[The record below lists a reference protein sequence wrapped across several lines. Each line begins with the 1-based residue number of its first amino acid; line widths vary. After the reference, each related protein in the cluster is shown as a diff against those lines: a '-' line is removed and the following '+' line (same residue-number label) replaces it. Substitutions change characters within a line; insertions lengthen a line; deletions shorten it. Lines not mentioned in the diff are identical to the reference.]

1 MQECE
6 WLPTVK
12 TGLHSHR
19 VTSPGSNLLDT
30 MFKILNLTSGENVRM
45 WPSNPRGPSSKDSLA
60 TRWKWEKGQR
70 RRIYP
75 SRQIPNYHA
84 MFNYKVL
91 WDTFLKLKLSNE
103 CIHLKNHLTAI
114 NLCSKHW
121 DHKVS
126 KRSGDRWSVR
136 AADRLRQEQNTSVSQ
151 HLASSYCVPSFA
163 GTVVART
170 EESLLKEYLFPWVV
184 EDCGEDWEVP

>member
-84 MFNYKVL
+84 MFNCKVL

-126 KRSGDRWSVR
+126 KGLEIGGQSGQQTDWGRSRIHQSVNSW
-136 AADRLRQEQNTSVSQ
+136 Q
-151 HLASSYCVPSFA
+151 VP
-163 GTVVART
+163 TVCQALQVQWWPGQKSPCSKSIYSP
-170 EESLLKEYLFPWVV
+170 EW
-184 EDCGEDWEVP
+184 